1 MVKIN
6 VDGKD
11 YELTEKHEQV
21 MKYIPE
27 AIAMEQGGVSFI
39 LCRLKLLT
47 LTKKPLSLSWRSSQL
62 LILRL
67 KILPKS
73 NKTFWKTSLG
83 RNLLAWLET

>member
-47 LTKKPLSLSWRSSQL
+47 LTKKPLSLS
-62 LILRL
+62 
-67 KILPKS
+67 
-73 NKTFWKTSLG
+73 
-83 RNLLAWLET
+83 

>member
-27 AIAMEQGGVSFI
+27 AIAMEQGGVSII
-39 LCRLKLLT
+39 LFRSKLHT
-47 LTKKPLSLSWRSSQL
+47 LTNKHFSLS
-62 LILRL
+62 
-67 KILPKS
+67 
-73 NKTFWKTSLG
+73 
-83 RNLLAWLET
+83 